1 MDWVLYFTCVWCA
14 IAWPLGMWC
23 GRLYE
28 RRRWLER
35 QRQPKRWEITTT
47 PPKGTTCKEVLEECY
62 AAGGYA
68 WDKIDDPIA
77 YLREIE

>member
-1 MDWVLYFTCVWCA
+1 MWWVINVACVCGLLGVWC
-14 IAWPLGMWC
+14 
-23 GRLYE
+23 RHLYK
-28 RRRWLER
+28 RRQWLKR
-35 QRQPKRWEITTT
+35 QQQPT
-47 PPKGTTCKEVLEECY
+47 GGATCKEVLEECY